1 MDAIPRHSSP
11 RPAPPRAARRVVV
24 PRRAGYRPYRA
35 TARALHRRAAIR
47 GSATA
52 TRGGPRSRH
61 AWESHA
67 RHQRRDR
74 AGRGTAHRPR
84 SGLARAVPRRRGTLA
99 AVVVPL
105 VPQRWSSWP
114 NLDGS
119 YRSWRLPRS
128 NLAGLTGRANQGL
141 IGRIDRIAVL
151 GTREAT
157 APHVPCIVAEGGFD
171 RGADFGVPLHEPG
184 RDVADEIAKH
194 VVRNDELPI
203 HVRPCADAIDEHA
216 PPDALPHKRRRLGGD
231 GLEQNF
237 EYTPPL
243 QRPRIAGHPLRGGP
257 RFSLDPTAAQL
268 PPGFGREGK
277 VAPNPEAGIGHPP

>member
-11 RPAPPRAARRVVV
+11 RPAPPRAARQVVV

-35 TARALHRRAAIR
+35 TARAHRRKAAIR
-47 GSATA
+47 GNATA
-52 TRGGPRSRH
+52 TKGVPRSRH

-74 AGRGTAHRPR
+74 AGRGTARRPR
-84 SGLARAVPRRRGTLA
+84 SGLARAVPRRPGTLA

-114 NLDGS
+114 NLDGW

-128 NLAGLTGRANQGL
+128 NRAGLTGRANQGL
-141 IGRIDRIAVL
+141 IGRIDRIAVH
-151 GTREAT
+151 GTGKAT

-216 PPDALPHKRRRLGGD
+216 LPDTLSHKRRRLGG
-231 GLEQNF
+231 GGPPPKF
-237 EYTPPL
+237 EHHPPL
-243 QRPRIAGHPLRGGP
+243 QRPRIP
-257 RFSLDPTAAQL
+257 R
-268 PPGFGREGK
+268 PPPR
-277 VAPNPEAGIGHPP
+277 PRQRDSP